1 MGKDSKQE
9 VITMDTVQQMTSPP
23 ATLEGQETD
32 SIHIDT
38 AAIPDH
44 IRDAFIAKTLECFNA
59 FLAVPGNAE
68 WLDAR
73 IAAKKAA
80 RTAG

>member
-1 MGKDSKQE
+1 MQHARCE
-9 VITMDTVQQMTSPP
+9 PMP
-23 ATLEGQETD
+23 LEGQETD
-32 SIHIDT
+32 DIHIDT

-44 IRDAFIAKTLECFNA
+44 VRDTFIAKTLECFNA

-73 IAAKKAA
+73 IAARKAA
-80 RTAG
+80 KAAE

>member
-1 MGKDSKQE
+1 
-9 VITMDTVQQMTSPP
+9 MDTVQQMTSPP

-38 AAIPDH
+38 AGITDHIPD
-44 IRDAFIAKTLECFNA
+44 AFLAKTLECFNA